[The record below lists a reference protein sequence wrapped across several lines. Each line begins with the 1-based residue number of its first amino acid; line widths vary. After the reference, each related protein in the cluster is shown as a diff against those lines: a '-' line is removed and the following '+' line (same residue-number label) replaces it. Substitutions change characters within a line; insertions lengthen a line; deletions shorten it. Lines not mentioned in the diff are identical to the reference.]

1 VSYEAWRVSF
11 QSSEQAARAAYYEV
25 ERLRDDLADALDCKA
40 GGPTAL
46 SMVIAERDTLRAQ
59 LAASEARAER
69 LDAMLQHRADEAAE
83 MERMLRAEFD
93 KASAQM
99 RTLHILL
106 ARYRDE
112 TPAGHQPHMIAHQ
125 ADAALGRAA
134 IAEGEAG

>member
-1 VSYEAWRVSF
+1 MSEKTTMHRPLSQDDWSF
-11 QSSEQAARAAYYEV
+11 VFAVIDGTKLDVPRIRAEV
-25 ERLRDDLADALDCKA
+25 ER
-40 GGPTAL
+40 
-46 SMVIAERDTLRAQ
+46 